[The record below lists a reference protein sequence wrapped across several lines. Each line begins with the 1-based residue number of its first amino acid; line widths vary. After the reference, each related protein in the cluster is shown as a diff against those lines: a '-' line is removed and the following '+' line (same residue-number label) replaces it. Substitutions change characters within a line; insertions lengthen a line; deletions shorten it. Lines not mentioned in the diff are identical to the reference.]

1 MAGLMDATRA
11 MELGKAAY
19 AYTLETLRIGAA
31 NRQSNPLVHVNWEK
45 VGGVE
50 VPVFTRRQQ
59 SYAYQ
64 CVNGMRALRKE
75 IVESDG
81 KMTDIE
87 KEPFRGFL
95 ANQTGCGNCAEHAA
109 MAFAWLYVNGHVFVE
124 VLEAT
129 GGDHAFCVLN
139 RDGATDPAKPES
151 WNAGAVYIDP
161 WRREISFG
169 REMPRSNSHNLGG
182 FGFTKLHFAIK
193 TRAEGPEDGA
203 MGRAVGKTVQASVP
217 GR

>member
-1 MAGLMDATRA
+1 MAGRMDATKA

-19 AYTLETLRIGAA
+19 AFTLDALKIGAA
-31 NRQSNPLVHVNWEK
+31 NRQSNPLAHVNWEE

-75 IVESDG
+75 IVDADA

-87 KEPFRGFL
+87 KELFRGLL
-95 ANQTGCGNCAEHAA
+95 AHQTRCGNCAEHAA
-109 MAFAWLYVNGHVFVE
+109 MAFAWLYVNGHFPVE
-124 VLEAT
+124 VLEVT

-151 WNAGAVYIDP
+151 WNAEAVYIDA

-169 REMPRSNSHNLGG
+169 REMPRSNRNSLGG
-182 FGFTKLHFAIK
+182 FGFTKLHFRIK
-193 TRAEGPEDGA
+193 TRAEAPEGDA
-203 MGRAVGKTVQASVP
+203 FGRAIGKTVRAAMQM
-217 GR
+217 